1 MNPRKLEDKIEK
13 KREDY
18 QCTLHPFYRRCK
30 KYKVKLEVKL
40 AVGFD
45 RNITIEE
52 AEKCNPRWIVLD
64 SHLKEDKLYISR
76 HVVCNVAVMKRNGVA
91 TLMSGRGSEREEIDD
106 YLAFT
111 ASEHDVPEN
120 DYINDLPNTA
130 VIPAPAQSPCWY
142 PLSWRTGFPRDFSV
156 SELEVMTNGFADEN
170 LVKVDSR
177 TKTYRG
183 SFQETPVLVKRFAAN
198 DHQFWSVLKI
208 LSHVRHRSIL
218 NLVGYCCTDASGFL
232 LCDYP
237 CSGTIEMNLL
247 CDESAKSLSWRI
259 RWYIALEI
267 GSSLRYLHEEC
278 VDGPVV
284 DLSICS
290 SSVVL
295 SHGSSAMLSIFNT
308 ARWLK
313 GDIPGNEDSPP
324 AECLN
329 AEDDKHLLAD
339 VRDYGVFLIEL
350 ITGKSSCYF
359 QEQDQ
364 CQSLIDW
371 AMPFLENGSLNQVMD
386 PRLLDTNDAEVVTH
400 MARAALL
407 CLEKDDTD
415 HKLSISEIL
424 AVVRGDQ
431 FAMATGW

>member
-1 MNPRKLEDKIEK
+1 MQTMNSLYGCDYVKHYDYQMPNRFMLRDVENFLLAVRLEFLGDQMNPRKIEDKIEK

-76 HVVCNVAVMKRNGVA
+76 HVVCNVAVMKRKGVA
-91 TLMSGRGSEREEIDD
+91 TLMSGRGPEREEIDD

-111 ASEHDVPEN
+111 ANEYDISEN
-120 DYINDLPNTA
+120 DNINDLPNTA
-130 VIPAPAQSPCWY
+130 VIPAPAQ
-142 PLSWRTGFPRDFSV
+142 R
-156 SELEVMTNGFADEN
+156 
-170 LVKVDSR
+170 
-177 TKTYRG
+177 
-183 SFQETPVLVKRFAAN
+183 
-198 DHQFWSVLKI
+198 
-208 LSHVRHRSIL
+208 
-218 NLVGYCCTDASGFL
+218 FL

-267 GSSLRYLHEEC
+267 GSSLRYLQEEC

-295 SHGSSAMLSIFNT
+295 SHGFSAMLSIFNT

-329 AEDDKHLLAD
+329 AEDNKHLLAD

-386 PRLLDTNDAEVVTH
+386 PRLVDTNDAEVVTH

-415 HKLSISEIL
+415 HKLSISEIHE
-424 AVVRGDQ
+424 
-431 FAMATGW
+431 